1 VSGQDRQSTY
11 NVTLRFVLAAIVAM
25 ESSKCYVFWVCVYN
39 LAVVIRNA
47 NGIFSAHPSI
57 VIGGLS
63 VFTVFFALSYKRNDI
78 RKKDYWTNS
87 MCFKRDVHES
97 VHRDTIMKI
106 TNKMQLYRVM
116 SYSKSALRV
125 SGDVFA
131 HHRED
136 EFQLIHD
143 TTRQQLGW
151 ILPGTVRKSSAPV
164 DGRKRRPKHVELT
177 RNNKLTYIVASGW
190 LLS

>member
-1 VSGQDRQSTY
+1 
-11 NVTLRFVLAAIVAM
+11 
-25 ESSKCYVFWVCVYN
+25 
-39 LAVVIRNA
+39 
-47 NGIFSAHPSI
+47 
-57 VIGGLS
+57 
-63 VFTVFFALSYKRNDI
+63 
-78 RKKDYWTNS
+78 

-143 TTRQQLGW
+143 TTRQQLG
-151 ILPGTVRKSSAPV
+151 
-164 DGRKRRPKHVELT
+164 
-177 RNNKLTYIVASGW
+177 
-190 LLS
+190 